1 MAHDDVHA
9 ARIIQDTLQDLPMS
23 ERLCALMCSI
33 IVDEPRA
40 AEAICD
46 FIAVAGMMARQL
58 PPAARLRIC
67 WALLEEVQAVGAK
80 WN

>member
-1 MAHDDVHA
+1 MVHDDA
-9 ARIIQDTLQDLPMS
+9 QARVIQNTLQDLPMS
-23 ERLCALMCSI
+23 DRLTALMCSI
-33 IVDEPRA
+33 IMDEPRA

-46 FIAVAGMMARQL
+46 FVAVAGMMARQL

-67 WALLEEVQAVGAK
+67 WALLEEAQTTGAK